1 MKGTPDCI
9 PCILRQVLNTAR
21 KIADDPW
28 LHRKVLNEVMQ
39 HLQRADFDRSPAEV
53 VTEAER
59 IAGRA
64 LGSTNPFAQDKA
76 AHTNTARALEPKLR
90 DLIAKAAD
98 PLHMA
103 VKVAGAGNALD
114 AHILQNVDLQ
124 AAVERVVELGFAID
138 DYLDFKAD
146 LEKAKTVLYLLDSAG
161 EAVLDRLLVERLLE
175 LGKAVTCVVRKAPV
189 LNDATREDAE
199 AAGLAPLVPVVD
211 AGTDV
216 MGVPL
221 SLTSSEFRTR
231 FEQTDLIVAKGAAN
245 YETLEGGARKAVYF
259 LVTAKCPVVARHFG
273 VSIGD
278 AIFLRQ

>member
-1 MKGTPDCI
+1 VKGTPDCI

-59 IAGRA
+59 IAG
-64 LGSTNPFAQDKA
+64 
-76 AHTNTARALEPKLR
+76 RALEPKLR